1 MTYKTSSFGQCW
13 AVGQTC
19 ELGAD
24 TVLAYFSSRQEAQSM
39 VERLD
44 STRDSIPVTDTCVVD
59 TYAVHSNVGLAE
71 LHVKFDGPSIRFT
84 IEHDGDSEVT
94 LTKQKFDRWM
104 SMMQSMADLH
114 FSKFQ

>member
-1 MTYKTSSFGQCW
+1 MPYEMSPVGQCW
-13 AVGQTC
+13 EVSQRFVSGDRKPMVYLSTR
-19 ELGAD
+19 E
-24 TVLAYFSSRQEAQSM
+24 EAQSM
-39 VERLD
+39 VEMLD
-44 STRDSIPVTDTCVVD
+44 SDRDPIPAID

-71 LHVKFDGPSIRFT
+71 LHTKFDGPDIRIT

-114 FSKFQ
+114 FGKFQ